1 MNYVDI
7 AIIAII
13 AFFALIGLWKGFG
26 KTLIKIICFA
36 AALLVTGLIAR
47 YVVNALLGAEFVRS
61 LVSGSGKI
69 SLYSLYYNSFGENV
83 LSVGA
88 GSKLDGALGLFINP
102 MIDRFTALGGP
113 EAYNIT
119 YAQFIAINLAIN
131 TLAVVL
137 SIILYIVVR
146 LVFALVAWLLK
157 KIFLHGQVRAWSRF
171 VGFLFGAVR
180 GAAVVMVLLIA
191 STVIYPFG
199 FAANYTDTAGS
210 GIIGK
215 FACEYTYKAYDA
227 IVYGGAD
234 NTEKTEALL
243 SAAGINKVTLE
254 EIRTE
259 AINSLTAYRTE
270 KEAAAEYTEAGKTN
284 LDVCVENGKAAINAA
299 NNRDE
304 VNSAL
309 EAAKKNID
317 AVYNKAQEEELAAA
331 KTEKKAALEQL
342 KKDKIGEADKWTVA
356 SAYSEDNFNQI
367 VALGNAGYIEI
378 DKATTVEQVNS
389 IYDSYAAKINAVLT
403 VNQEN
408 ALANKKAACVTELN
422 EFADN
427 AIKVNA
433 LDAANIEKVNA
444 AKTAATD
451 AINAAASEDGVQTEL
466 DKAKAAI
473 NAIIDAA
480 KTPEA
485 GGENTGA

>member
-1 MNYVDI
+1 M
-7 AIIAII
+7 
-13 AFFALIGLWKGFG
+13 
-26 KTLIKIICFA
+26 
-36 AALLVTGLIAR
+36 
-47 YVVNALLGAEFVRS
+47 
-61 LVSGSGKI
+61 
-69 SLYSLYYNSFGENV
+69 
-83 LSVGA
+83 
-88 GSKLDGALGLFINP
+88 
-102 MIDRFTALGGP
+102 
-113 EAYNIT
+113 
-119 YAQFIAINLAIN
+119 
-131 TLAVVL
+131 
-137 SIILYIVVR
+137 
-146 LVFALVAWLLK
+146 
-157 KIFLHGQVRAWSRF
+157 
-171 VGFLFGAVR
+171 
-180 GAAVVMVLLIA
+180 
-191 STVIYPFG
+191 
-199 FAANYTDTAGS
+199 
-210 GIIGK
+210 
-215 FACEYTYKAYDA
+215 
-227 IVYGGAD
+227 
-234 NTEKTEALL
+234 
-243 SAAGINKVTLE
+243 
-254 EIRTE
+254 
-259 AINSLTAYRTE
+259 
-270 KEAAAEYTEAGKTN
+270 
-284 LDVCVENGKAAINAA
+284 CVENGKAAINAA

-342 KKDKIGEADKWTVA
+342 KKDKIGEADEWTVA
-356 SAYSEDNFNQI
+356 SAYSEDNFNRI

-427 AIKVNA
+427 AIKDNA

-473 NAIIDAA
+473 NAIIEAA
-480 KTPEA
+480 KAPEA